1 MKVNLHLRSFIIHLF
16 YDGKGRIW
24 KLLFANDD
32 IIRQNKKSKNPRVVK
47 TKCKNDT
54 FIERCGL

>member
-32 IIRQNKKSKNPRVVK
+32 IIRQNIWTNL
-47 TKCKNDT
+47 KC
-54 FIERCGL
+54 I